1 MKRAFK
7 LTALAAAGLGTMG
20 IALRVL
26 NGPRRT
32 PETLD
37 GPDDEF
43 EDGVIGGSAA
53 DVTGAI
59 EEPVIGGAA
68 RKALPSNSD
77 NESVIGEMPAR
88 RGRSH
93 RPNVEAA
100 TAPVERALGTEGP
113 LTTGEDQPV
122 PVRNDGATVTSHEA
136 TRSADAYLDEGNVYF
151 GVGQYTLAIDR
162 YSQAIEAAP
171 DLVAAYYNRANAN
184 SRAAHYEDAL
194 ADYDRALELA
204 PDDSD
209 ALNNRGMLHLYR
221 EEYAKAEADFD
232 AALAVEPGDTTI
244 VVNRGLARLNLGQPA
259 AALADFEHAARLDPD
274 DGAAEYGAAQASAAL
289 ARRDDALRHVARA
302 MELDEHYVSEA
313 ASDPKL
319 EPLQGDDAFLKLLR
333 ESKKRA
339 ARRG

>member
-7 LTALAAAGLGTMG
+7 LTALAAAGLGTVG

-37 GPDDEF
+37 GPGDEF
-43 EDGVIGGSAA
+43 EGGVLGGSEAV
-53 DVTGAI
+53 VTGAI
-59 EEPVIGGAA
+59 DEPVIGGAA
-68 RKALPSNSD
+68 RKAVPFNAD
-77 NESVIGEMPAR
+77 NENVIGEMPAR

-93 RPNVEAA
+93 QPNVEAS
-100 TAPVERALGTEGP
+100 TAPVGRALGAEELLP
-113 LTTGEDQPV
+113 TGDDQPV
-122 PVRNDGATVTSHEA
+122 SVGSDGLRASSHEVA
-136 TRSADAYLDEGNVYF
+136 RSADAYLDEGNVYF
-151 GVGQYTLAIDR
+151 GVGQYALAIDR
-162 YSQAIEAAP
+162 YSQAIEADP

-221 EEYAKAEADFD
+221 EDYAKAEADFD

-244 VVNRGLARLNLGQPA
+244 VVNRGLARLNLGQAA
-259 AALADFEHAARLDPD
+259 AALADFEHAAKLDPD
-274 DGAAEYGAAQASAAL
+274 DAAAEYGAAQASAAL
-289 ARRDDALRHVARA
+289 AKREDALRHVARA
-302 MELDEHYVSEA
+302 IDLDEQYVREA
-313 ASDPKL
+313 ASDPRL
-319 EPLQGDDAFLKLLR
+319 ELLQGDEAFLKLLR
-333 ESKKRA
+333 ERKQ
-339 ARRG
+339 RRSSG